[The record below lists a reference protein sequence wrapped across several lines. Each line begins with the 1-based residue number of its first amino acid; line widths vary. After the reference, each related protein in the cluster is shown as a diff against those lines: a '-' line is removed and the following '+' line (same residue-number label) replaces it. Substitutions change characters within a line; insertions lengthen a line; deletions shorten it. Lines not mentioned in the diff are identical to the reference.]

1 MAREK
6 RQYRNDLLS
15 YRRTS
20 KTSNK
25 ETKQND
31 TICSKWMK
39 KHRKQANKLNNNTKE
54 KDKVY
59 KKPVEEMHV
68 DQKNVW

>member
-1 MAREK
+1 
-6 RQYRNDLLS
+6 
-15 YRRTS
+15 
-20 KTSNK
+20 
-25 ETKQND
+25 
-31 TICSKWMK
+31 MK

-68 DQKNVW
+68 DQKNV